1 MCQWLEPKKSDGSQI
16 NWNSNSNQWHKQ
28 RERERRERYWNRIDL
43 KKNVKISDFHM
54 DKIDMLPPQLLSPI
68 IVFVVT
74 GSVAV
79 LCYRNKQMESDR
91 KIMIIDADVWVYLSL
106 YAMFSCWLSR
116 EMNVAV
122 VVSLLIVYDDSI
134 LRIENVKFIYFN
146 VKHTKRREREKCKM
160 NKSKNDEHI
169 FIAHWN
175 LNLVYYTH
183 TYSRNATKML
193 MFVFFVTFSH
203 SAMNKLIY
211 LLKEFSISD

>member
-1 MCQWLEPKKSDGSQI
+1 
-16 NWNSNSNQWHKQ
+16 
-28 RERERRERYWNRIDL
+28 
-43 KKNVKISDFHM
+43 M

-146 VKHTKRREREKCKM
+146 VKHTKRREREREM
-160 NKSKNDEHI
+160 
-169 FIAHWN
+169 
-175 LNLVYYTH
+175 
-183 TYSRNATKML
+183 
-193 MFVFFVTFSH
+193 
-203 SAMNKLIY
+203 
-211 LLKEFSISD
+211 